1 MHRLISRTK
10 KECQKL
16 QDLLTLGL
24 QGPPLVSLLNRATG
38 EHHQIEDLFAKRIQ
52 QGRCGCRAV
61 FPYRRLSGQRYFERN
76 FFSILFLSLFIALDI
91 PKVRRLRY
99 GVILHCLRTVVTSAD
114 NILDGEQK
122 GAVVLEENRS
132 NPVLKNILLTLMSQM
147 IISQTVR
154 EIVDNGEEAKWIE
167 TRLLDCL
174 DSVAAGESVTS
185 MRGRD
190 RIASPEELI
199 RAVHEKIGGELLRLA
214 LVVPIENETT
224 LREPMRLAEKGILAI
239 GVALQML
246 DDVVDLEEDLR
257 AEKTNLL
264 ASWIIHHTQE
274 ITWPQLR
281 ELETGGCFPTHRYE
295 SLRMEVINQAIEKAL
310 EGFGYLTQS
319 GYPVKRNQAI
329 SVLKIMF
336 RLRGLEN
343 EWNKS
348 AYS

>member
-1 MHRLISRTK
+1 
-10 KECQKL
+10 
-16 QDLLTLGL
+16 
-24 QGPPLVSLLNRATG
+24 
-38 EHHQIEDLFAKRIQ
+38 
-52 QGRCGCRAV
+52 
-61 FPYRRLSGQRYFERN
+61 
-76 FFSILFLSLFIALDI
+76 
-91 PKVRRLRY
+91 
-99 GVILHCLRTVVTSAD
+99 
-114 NILDGEQK
+114 
-122 GAVVLEENRS
+122 
-132 NPVLKNILLTLMSQM
+132 
-147 IISQTVR
+147 
-154 EIVDNGEEAKWIE
+154 
-167 TRLLDCL
+167 
-174 DSVAAGESVTS
+174 
-185 MRGRD
+185 
-190 RIASPEELI
+190 
-199 RAVHEKIGGELLRLA
+199 
-214 LVVPIENETT
+214 
-224 LREPMRLAEKGILAI
+224 MRLAEKGILAI

-281 ELETGGCFPTHRYE
+281 ELETGGCFPAHRFE

-329 SVLKIMF
+329 SILKIMF